1 MTLRHILL
9 TAAFAAL
16 HACTA
21 AATDST
27 HVAADTAATGKS
39 SLVNRLLAYF
49 NDANKNKKHR
59 KFDFSIIGGPHYSTD
74 TKLGLGLVAAGLYRT
89 DRRDSLLPPSNVSL
103 FSDISTV
110 GFYMLGI
117 RGNNIFPK
125 DRLRLDY
132 TVYFY
137 SFPSYFWGVG
147 HDMGDDNANKS
158 KMDRWQARI
167 KASLLF
173 RIADNLFAG
182 PTAMYDYVRAS
193 GIERPDL
200 YPGIGGSTSCA
211 AVGLSLVYDSRDV
224 LTNPHRGARIALSHV
239 FRPRCIGNS
248 CTFSTTDIAASCY
261 GRVWKGG
268 ILAAELRGVLN
279 RGDTPWAMMAL
290 LGGSNSMRGYYE
302 GRYRD
307 KNMLEAQAELRQ
319 HVWRRNGIT
328 AWVGA
333 GNVFGRFGE
342 IRARHILPNYGIGY
356 RWEFKKDV
364 NVRLDYGF
372 GRSGQSGFLFNIN
385 EAF

>member
-27 HVAADTAATGKS
+27 HVAADTAATGES

-158 KMDRWQARI
+158 EMDRWQARI
-167 KASLLF
+167 KANLLF

-268 ILAAELRGVLN
+268 ILAAELRGVFN

-307 KNMLEAQAELRQ
+307 KNKIEAQAELRQ

>member
-27 HVAADTAATGKS
+27 RVAADTAATGKS

-49 NDANKNKKHR
+49 NDANKNRKHR

-137 SFPSYFWGVG
+137 SFPSYFWGIG
-147 HDMGDDNANKS
+147 HDMGNDNANKS
-158 KMDRWQARI
+158 EMDRWQARI
-167 KASLLF
+167 KASLIF

-224 LTNPHRGARIALSHV
+224 LTNPHRGARIAVSHV
-239 FRPRCIGNS
+239 FRPRCFGNS

-261 GRVWKGG
+261 GRVWTGG
-268 ILAAELRGVLN
+268 ILAAELRGVFN
-279 RGDTPWAMMAL
+279 RGDTPWAMTAL

-307 KNMLEAQAELRQ
+307 KNKLEAQAELRQ